1 MSDFYEIDFLPVHT
15 SKSGEPM
22 SPLEAIVSWLEK
34 QDSEMQEEI
43 AGLTAFL
50 LFESDD
56 VLLTGG
62 PEQLKTLKQWLSEP
76 NLSPYRA
83 VGRAFA
89 SGPALNILAKVD
101 SSTRVGNSRR
111 TCSVRPSPK
120 LHVIPTPKQLGSL

>member
-1 MSDFYEIDFLPVHT
+1 
-15 SKSGEPM
+15 M

-62 PEQLKTLKQWLSEP
+62 PEQTQD
-76 NLSPYRA
+76 A
-83 VGRAFA
+83 
-89 SGPALNILAKVD
+89 
-101 SSTRVGNSRR
+101 
-111 TCSVRPSPK
+111 
-120 LHVIPTPKQLGSL
+120 